1 MKINC
6 IAVDDEPLALDLIK
20 KYILATP
27 YLNLIADFDNAS
39 EAFEY
44 LGKNSVD
51 VIFLDI
57 RMPRFTGIEVAKWI
71 NQQNIGRPLI
81 IFTTAYNYYAIDS
94 YRVDAIDYL
103 LKPFG
108 YEDFLRAAK
117 KAYNYL
123 KLTKENLNWRPS
135 DAYLFV
141 RVGHQFVKVA
151 FDEITYL
158 ESLKDYVKIHLQGND
173 RSVVTLSTMKSLEE
187 KLPLDTFVRIQRSYI
202 VSLDKID
209 AVSKSSVWIGETEI
223 TIGAQYKSG
232 FQERI
237 NKRL

>member
-20 KYILATP
+20 NYIAATP
-27 YLNLIADFDNAS
+27 YLNLITDFDNAS
-39 EAFEY
+39 EALEY
-44 LGKNSVD
+44 LGNHSVD
-51 VIFLDI
+51 LIFLDI
-57 RMPRFTGIEVAKWI
+57 RMPRVTGIEVARWI
-71 NQQNIGRPLI
+71 QQQNQGGPLV

-117 KAYNYL
+117 KAFNYL
-123 KLTKENLNWRPS
+123 KLIKENLTWRPS
-135 DAYLFV
+135 DEYLFV

-151 FDEITYL
+151 FDEIVYL

-187 KLPLDTFVRIQRSYI
+187 KLPPETFVRIQRSYI
-202 VSLDKID
+202 ISLDKID
-209 AVSKSSVWIGETEI
+209 AVSKSSVWIRETEI

-232 FQERI
+232 FQELI